1 MTVELILGDCLD
13 VMKSMPDN
21 SIDTCVTD
29 PPYGLGFMGKKW
41 DSSGVAFRVEIWK
54 EVYRVLKPG
63 AILLAFSGT
72 RTYHRMVCA
81 IEDAG
86 WEIRDTIMWVY
97 GSGFPKSLDIS
108 KAIDK
113 QAGAENL
120 RTFKCKNP
128 ADRPYTYTK
137 GETSTGWQSPVR
149 PDKTNPS
156 TPEAQTWNGWGT
168 ALKPACEPICVA
180 MKPLDG
186 TFANNALKWGVAGL
200 WIDGGRVGTDEE
212 LGRNNHVSPYGSS
225 RTWNV
230 SETPPQNNV
239 GTAPHGR
246 WPANII
252 QDGSEEAIKEF
263 PNETHRFFYCAKSSQ
278 NERNAGLE
286 CAPRKKRDD
295 SRNAGQ
301 PSMNGGEGNPYN
313 RGAKE
318 VTNHHPTVKPVE
330 LMRYLVRLTKTPTG
344 GVVLDPFMGSGT
356 TGIACVLEGRDFVG
370 IELEEEYIEIAKK
383 RIAKSEIQ
391 PNLL

>member
-1 MTVELILGDCLD
+1 MTTQLILGDCLD
-13 VMKSMPDN
+13 AMKSMPDN

-86 WEIRDTIMWVY
+86 FEIRDMFGWIY

-108 KAIDK
+108 KAIEKSNGVKPIGKKPAYGAISSRELIDIRGWNNIENALIMPEK
-113 QAGAENL
+113 QTEDGKLWA
-120 RTFKCKNP
+120 
-128 ADRPYTYTK
+128 
-137 GETSTGWQSPVR
+137 
-149 PDKTNPS
+149 
-156 TPEAQTWNGWGT
+156 GWGT
-168 ALKPACEPICVA
+168 ALKPAHEPIVLA

-186 TFANNALKWGVAGL
+186 TFANNATKWGVAGL